1 MTINI
6 REVCKNNDSYLT
18 GLIFIEKNN
27 TLSPILY
34 VNDCFE
40 SYKRGVFLKAPA
52 AYLKTVYLST
62 RGTKFLKTDMI
73 YDFDKYKS
81 NIFYKLVNRKANANL
96 LKKIPYI
103 PFLDLAIIFNIN
115 IKDFNDK
122 MPPSE

>member
-1 MTINI
+1 
-6 REVCKNNDSYLT
+6 
-18 GLIFIEKNN
+18 
-27 TLSPILY
+27 
-34 VNDCFE
+34 
-40 SYKRGVFLKAPA
+40 
-52 AYLKTVYLST
+52 
-62 RGTKFLKTDMI
+62 MI